1 MVQDGTHRPLSFT
14 CRALTGNR
22 GFKIG
27 RMLSLT
33 HAESVIAIHTVNPEV
48 PAPRFGISL
57 LSWFKYH
64 IAKLTFAILHRSTF
78 GYLPEDFAGI
88 SSPLTDVPMHTPGGM
103 TTPGLTPPLTPGGS
117 QMAVD
122 RPQTSAYALCDS
134 PSGLLAYVVDAISPP
149 AVSPAAS
156 PSSPGNLHIPT
167 SAPSPISPQSYAMSP
182 QSSRSSAN
190 QSPVTPKHFELGEA
204 TSPWTP
210 TALIDWAMLYW
221 LPGPEVALRWLTN
234 SSTLLPT
241 LWTSHNPIPLG
252 ISYFRE
258 AIPGVG
264 SVQTPPQW
272 AEAYHRIAMLRR
284 RDGRVRFPAWERP
297 GELVLDIREF
307 VDLLNNPAPMPLVV
321 TNGY

>member
-1 MVQDGTHRPLSFT
+1 MYHREVLV
-14 CRALTGNR
+14 RRLLTRGR
-22 GFKIG
+22 GFKIA

-48 PAPRFGISL
+48 PAPRFGISP

-64 IAKLTFAILHRSTF
+64 IARLTLAILRRSTF
-78 GYLPEDFAGI
+78 GYIPEDFAGI
-88 SSPLTDVPMHTPGGM
+88 ASPMADVPMHTPGGM

-117 QMAVD
+117 SIIVD

-134 PSGLLAYVVDAISPP
+134 PSGLLAYIIDAIRPP
-149 AVSPAAS
+149 ATPSPS
-156 PSSPGNLHIPT
+156 SSPGNLQIPT
-167 SAPSPISPQSYAMSP
+167 SAPSPVSPSSYGMSP
-182 QSSRSSAN
+182 QSSRSSQN
-190 QSPVTPKHFELGEA
+190 QSPTTPKHFELGEA
-204 TSPWTP
+204 TSPWTQ

-234 SSTLLPT
+234 SASLLPT
-241 LWTSHNPIPLG
+241 LWTSNSPIPLG

-258 AIPGVG
+258 TIPGVG

-284 RDGRVRFPAWERP
+284 RDGRVRFPAWEKP

-307 VDLLNNPAPMPLVV
+307 VDLLNNPSPMPLAV